1 MPTEYYRKIKEKL
14 RTVAHERH
22 QNFSEE
28 GKK

>member
-14 RTVAHERH
+14 QKVAHEIY
-22 QNFSEE
+22 QKFSEE